1 MKPRL
6 TVVAGRPMAVPV
18 LREEV
23 HQLGREPLWQVALQ
37 FIAGGLAFL
46 ALVWGVAMIMFNL
59 VRQAGL

>member
-1 MKPRL
+1 MNRPRL
-6 TVVAGRPMAVPV
+6 YVIHGREAPV

-23 HQLGREPLWQVALQ
+23 HQLGREPLWVVALQ

-59 VRQAGL
+59 VRQVGL